1 MQPILDQLNQLS
13 EMKAA
18 ADALRLEYEARREEI
33 MKPIRDEL
41 AALELEF
48 APLQDTLTHNIAELE
63 LAIRQAVLQHGAS
76 VRGDRLQA
84 VFTRGRVTWD
94 TKNLDLYARTHP
106 EVLRFRKVGTPSV
119 SLRVAQTGDTRANTG
134 EADEVEA

>member
-1 MQPILDQLNQLS
+1 MQPIIDQLHQLS

-18 ADALRLEYEARREEI
+18 ADALRLEYEARRAEI
-33 MKPIRDEL
+33 MKPVQDEL

-48 APLQDTLTHNIAELE
+48 APLQDTLTQNIAELE
-63 LAIRQAVLQHGAS
+63 LAVKQAVLQHGTS

-119 SLRVAQTGDTRANTG
+119 SVRAVQTGGARANTG
-134 EADEVEA
+134 EADELES